1 MSVAVDQIL
10 ARRSRSASRRP
21 EAAAVIAALLLHGAV
36 LTAVLLAPRF
46 APPPQP
52 LEFVPVTI
60 LPAQALGVRRP
71 AARPKSE
78 RPKPPEPEPAAEEPE
93 RPAAPEPEPEPP
105 KKPEPVK
112 QDPPKPV
119 PEDVPTLPTRDKK
132 PEKKPETK
140 PETAPSRGESSR
152 KPPAPETPKKPE
164 PSPPGRSGTGT
175 NPAGT
180 AAQGT
185 PDGEAGRRGAPTGS
199 PLGTTAFGSE
209 IAGLDNPDFTYS
221 YYIDQLLSAIDRN
234 WVRPPLGEGVRAIV
248 SFRIGRD
255 GSMSGL
261 EVTESSGYNSFD
273 LAALRAVQN
282 AAPLPPLPRAYR
294 HDSLGV
300 RLIVR

>member
-10 ARRSRSASRRP
+10 ARRSRQAGRKP
-21 EAAAVIAALLLHGAV
+21 EAVAVIAALVLHGVV
-36 LTAVLLAPRF
+36 LAAVLLAPRL
-46 APPPQP
+46 APPPKQ
-52 LEFVPVTI
+52 LTFVPVMI

-71 AARPKSE
+71 AARPKTE
-78 RPKPPEPEPAAEEPE
+78 TPRPPAPEPVAEEPE
-93 RPAAPEPEPEPP
+93 RAAPEPEPEPAP

-112 QDPPKPV
+112 PEPKKPV
-119 PEDVPTLPTRDKK
+119 AEDVPALPSRDKK
-132 PEKKPETK
+132 PEKKPETR
-140 PETAPSRGESSR
+140 PSSGEASK
-152 KPPAPETPKKPE
+152 KPPTPEPSKKPE
-164 PSPPGRSGTGT
+164 PPSAGRSGTGD

-221 YYIDQLLSAIDRN
+221 YYIDQLLGKIDAN
-234 WVRPPLGEGVRAIV
+234 WVRPPLGDGVRAIIA
-248 SFRIGRD
+248 FRIGRD
-255 GSMSGL
+255 GRLSGL
-261 EVTESSGYNSFD
+261 EVAESSGYNSFD

-282 AAPLPPLPRAYR
+282 AAPFPPLPRAYR